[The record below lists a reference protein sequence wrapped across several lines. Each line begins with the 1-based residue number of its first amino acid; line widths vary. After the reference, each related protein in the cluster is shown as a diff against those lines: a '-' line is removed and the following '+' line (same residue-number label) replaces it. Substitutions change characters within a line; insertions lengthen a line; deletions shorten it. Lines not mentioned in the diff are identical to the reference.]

1 MRKRILHTIIYII
14 ALTISSF
21 IYAQEEVGIV
31 YLNDEGM
38 TLDSL
43 YDIVNSPKITYKE
56 KINAFYKCNYKRD
69 SQREKQTSIINTL
82 LAESKDKKDIN
93 GLLYEYIYLADLN
106 NEWNNEDLFNLY
118 IDSADIYAED
128 ATNSLAL
135 AGYHYTK
142 GTQAINAPYG
152 KKEGYKQFEK
162 AIDHYSQTSHNI
174 RYLSYILYNIA
185 IYTAN
190 QPDTTLAKRL
200 IEKVEHILQKEY
212 SPFIDFSLSTMKSDL
227 YNMYFEATKQENM
240 LDSAIFYEKKRIGLF
255 YSNKDTLPEELDYDI
270 LQSYLLIAE
279 YYSLKKN
286 PDWKY
291 INECI
296 ENAKS
301 IGHKDDSYIMSRIK
315 YTEAISL
322 FEQKKYYEAE
332 KLIIEAEKYLSRQ
345 INEGGA
351 MYPPETFYSDEA
363 TYADLHSRILYA
375 TGKYKEA
382 LDHNKKKNDLKLSM
396 RNIETRELEYLYN
409 TEKEERKIVQ
419 LKVINANQLK
429 STTMLIIV
437 AFLLIATMGLLSL
450 WFYTVKKNIKR
461 RSALIKAEK
470 EETELNLKIKEEQ
483 AVKAQLEKYEV
494 LSDYRL
500 KEMELEGKNKVME
513 QLLND
518 KKDLDKQIEAYTQ
531 KINEYEQSNDRK
543 QELIKDEVPLNHI
556 IIEDITKLINKKLPK
571 KKDYIESLNDID
583 GQYISALKSSY
594 NGNLSVPYIKYCIC
608 FSIGM
613 EIGDVSECFSI
624 EQSSVHMVRY
634 RLKKKFGLD
643 NNDDLDVYLRRLNN
657 TLLSK

>member
-1 MRKRILHTIIYII
+1 MRKKTLYTIIYTII
-14 ALTISSF
+14 LSISSF
-21 IYAQEEVGIV
+21 TYAQEEANAV
-31 YLNDEGM
+31 YLNNEGM

-43 YDIVNSPKITYKE
+43 YDIVNDPQISYKE
-56 KINAFYKCNYKRD
+56 KMNIFYRCNYKRD
-69 SQREKQTSIINTL
+69 SQREKQTSTINTL
-82 LAESKDKKDIN
+82 LAESKRKRDAN
-93 GLLYEYIYLADLN
+93 GLLYEYIYLADLH

-128 ATNSLAL
+128 ATSSLAL

-162 AIDHYSQTSHNI
+162 AIDYYSQANQDI
-174 RYLSYILYNIA
+174 QYLSYILYNIT

-190 QPDTTLAKRL
+190 QPDTTFAKRL

-227 YNMYFEATKQENM
+227 YSMYFNTTKQENM

-255 YSNKDTLPEELDYDI
+255 YSNQDILPEELDYDV

-279 YYSLKKN
+279 YCSLRKTPN
-286 PDWKY
+286 WGY

-301 IGHKDDSYIMSRIK
+301 IGHTDDSYIMSRIK

-322 FEQKKYYEAE
+322 FEQKKYTEAE
-332 KLIIEAEKYLSRQ
+332 KLIIEAENYLSRQ

-375 TGKYKEA
+375 TGNYKEA
-382 LDHNKKKNDLKLSM
+382 LNHNRKKNNLKLRM
-396 RNIETRELEYLYN
+396 RDIETRELEYLYN
-409 TEKEERKIVQ
+409 TEKEERKIEQ

-437 AFLLIATMGLLSL
+437 ATLLIATMVLLSL
-450 WFYTVKKNIKR
+450 WFYTVKNSIKR
-461 RSALIKAEK
+461 RSALIKTEK
-470 EETELNLKIKEEQ
+470 EEAELNLKIKEEQ
-483 AVKAQLEKYEV
+483 AIKAQLEKYEV

-500 KEMELEGKNKVME
+500 KEMELEGKNKAME
-513 QLLND
+513 QLLKD

-531 KINEYEQSNDRK
+531 KINEYERNNDKK
-543 QELIKDEVPLNHI
+543 QEQVKDETPLSHI
-556 IIEDITKLINKKLPK
+556 IIDDITKLINKKLPK
-571 KKDYIESLNDID
+571 NKDSIESLKYID
-583 GQYISALKSSY
+583 GQYISALKNSY

-608 FSIGM
+608 FAIGM
-613 EIGDVSECFSI
+613 GIGDVSECFSI

-643 NNDDLDVYLRRLNN
+643 NNEDLDVYLRRLNK
-657 TLLSK
+657 TLSVK